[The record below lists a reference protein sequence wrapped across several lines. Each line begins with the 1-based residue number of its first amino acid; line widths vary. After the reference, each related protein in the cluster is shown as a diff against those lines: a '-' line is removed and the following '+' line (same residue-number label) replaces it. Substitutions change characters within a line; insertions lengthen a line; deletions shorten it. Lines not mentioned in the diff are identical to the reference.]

1 MMEGGQDEWT
11 TIDRKTSK
19 KKSSKEETKP
29 VVVED
34 GWEQVNKKDK
44 RKKDSVVSQGGQDYK
59 GRRNGGGQRGG
70 GRGRG
75 GDRSDS
81 GSNKGTLPKKKS
93 SKEETK
99 PVVVEDGWEQVN
111 KKDKRKKDSVVSQ

>member
-1 MMEGGQDEWT
+1 MQGDRGDRGRVTGDISDNMMEGGHDEWT
-11 TIDRKTSK
+11 TIDRKASK
-19 KKSSKEETKP
+19 KKSKEETKP

-44 RKKDSVVSQGGQDYK
+44 RKKDSVASQGGQDAK
-59 GRRNGGGQRGG
+59 GRNNGGQRGG

-81 GSNKGTLPKKKS
+81 GSNKGTLPRKNS
-93 SKEETK
+93 SK
-99 PVVVEDGWEQVN
+99 PPRGGVRD
-111 KKDKRKKDSVVSQ
+111 R